1 LKEMEGGDGEGER
14 EGRERGGRR
23 ETGDGEREMHGH
35 CARGA
40 KRNQEKGFSEIISPK
55 FSL

>member
-1 LKEMEGGDGEGER
+1 MKEMEGGDGEGER